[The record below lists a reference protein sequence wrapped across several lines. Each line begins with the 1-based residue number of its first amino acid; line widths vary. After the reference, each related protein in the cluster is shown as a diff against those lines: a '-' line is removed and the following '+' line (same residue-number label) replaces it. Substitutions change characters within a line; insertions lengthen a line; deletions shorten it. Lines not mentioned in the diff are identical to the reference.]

1 MTNYITTYC
10 HILSNECWVNGR
22 RISLPNANEDI
33 TKKLY
38 HYLELDYPKF
48 FKMDRLTKI
57 AFLGAEIIKKE
68 NTEVLTYKDDE
79 IALLFSNAK
88 SSAETDLN
96 FQNTYENGGVP
107 SPALFV
113 YTLPNILLGEI
124 AIRNKWYG
132 ESVFTISED
141 FDANYFSDYCTILLN
156 KSEKAVLCGWIN
168 INNENVE
175 TFLFFVEK
183 KDLKQLHLHLN
194 SEQLLELFHTKIKKN
209 G

>member
-10 HILSNECWVNGR
+10 HILSNECWINGR

-38 HYLELDYPKF
+38 HYLKLDYPKF

-57 AFLGAEIIKKE
+57 AFLGAELIKKE

-96 FQNTYENGGVP
+96 FQSTYQNGGVP

-132 ESVFTISED
+132 ESVFTISEN
-141 FDANYFSDYCTILLN
+141 FDANFFSDYCSFLLN

>member
-10 HILSNECWVNGR
+10 HILSNECWINGEQ
-22 RISLPNANEDI
+22 IALPNANEDI
-33 TKKLY
+33 TKTLY
-38 HYLELDYPKF
+38 NHLELDYPKF

-57 AFLGAEIIKKE
+57 AFLGVELIKKE

-96 FQNTYENGGVP
+96 FQSTYQNGGVP

-132 ESVFTISED
+132 ESVFTISEN
-141 FDANYFSDYCTILLN
+141 FDANFFSNYCSVLLN

>member
-1 MTNYITTYC
+1 MTNYITSYC
-10 HILSNECWVNGR
+10 HILSNECWINGKK
-22 RISLPNANEDI
+22 IALQYSDDDI
-33 TKKLY
+33 TKQLY
-38 HYLELDYPKF
+38 NYLELDYPKF
-48 FKMDRLTKI
+48 FKMDRLSKT
-57 AFLGAEIIKKE
+57 AFLGAELIKQE
-68 NTEVLTYKDDE
+68 NTEVLKYKDDE

-96 FQNTYENGGVP
+96 FKKSYQDGGMP

-132 ESVFTISED
+132 ESVFNISEN

-194 SEQLLELFHTKIKKN
+194 SEQLFELFHTKIKKN